1 MLSGALEAL
10 EGRAGSGGGGGV
22 VAPLMLVIVFLSNN
36 L

>member
-10 EGRAGSGGGGGV
+10 EGRAGSGVGGV